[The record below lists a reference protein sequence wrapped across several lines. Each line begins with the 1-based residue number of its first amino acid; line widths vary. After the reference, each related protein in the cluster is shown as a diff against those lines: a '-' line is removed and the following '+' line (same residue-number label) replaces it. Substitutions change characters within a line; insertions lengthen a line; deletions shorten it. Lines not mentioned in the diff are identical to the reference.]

1 MSTKA
6 YYTHEEI
13 GKGKPGFSKKFAAF
27 YGNNVVEVKDLK
39 QAYELAKNSPG
50 TIVTDMPVYKPEAIG
65 LDEGSKVLLFN
76 DGSVTGRCAAARRI
90 SSEPGVDINDLDLK
104 DVLLP

>member
-13 GKGKPGFSKKFAAF
+13 GKGKPGFSKTRSIIEAAF

-39 QAYELAKNSPG
+39 QKRLVQMRGPKFYYLMM
-50 TIVTDMPVYKPEAIG
+50 DQ
-65 LDEGSKVLLFN
+65 
-76 DGSVTGRCAAARRI
+76 
-90 SSEPGVDINDLDLK
+90 
-104 DVLLP
+104 

>member
-1 MSTKA
+1 MSTKL
-6 YYTHEEI
+6 YTHEESEKEAWI
-13 GKGKPGFSKKFAAF
+13 SKTRSIIEAAF

-65 LDEGSKVLLFN
+65 
-76 DGSVTGRCAAARRI
+76 
-90 SSEPGVDINDLDLK
+90 
-104 DVLLP
+104 

>member
-13 GKGKPGFSKKFAAF
+13 GKGKPGFSKTRSIIEAAF

-50 TIVTDMPVYKPEAIG
+50 TIVTPITLPSPSGVYQSGSHTAPSVAKLPV
-65 LDEGSKVLLFN
+65 
-76 DGSVTGRCAAARRI
+76 SVR
-90 SSEPGVDINDLDLK
+90 K
-104 DVLLP
+104 LPDTSPL

>member
-13 GKGKPGFSKKFAAF
+13 GKGKPGFSKTRSIIEAAF

-39 QAYELAKNSPG
+39 QAYKFKQKKTNTCSSFLSIE
-50 TIVTDMPVYKPEAIG
+50 Y
-65 LDEGSKVLLFN
+65 LF
-76 DGSVTGRCAAARRI
+76 I
-90 SSEPGVDINDLDLK
+90 Q
-104 DVLLP
+104 

>member
-13 GKGKPGFSKKFAAF
+13 GKGKPGFSKTRSIIEAAF
-27 YGNNVVEVKDLK
+27 YGNNVVEVTDLK

-50 TIVTDMPVYKPEAIG
+50 TIVTDMPCLLYTSDAA
-65 LDEGSKVLLFN
+65 DEE
-76 DGSVTGRCAAARRI
+76 DSVDLGGRRTIKKKKQKTKR
-90 SSEPGVDINDLDLK
+90 
-104 DVLLP
+104 